1 MTLKLMFKKY
11 KPKREIEFR
20 SVYFN
25 STTRTGI
32 NQKLVL
38 KMLFKKICTG
48 FMIEG
53 LMKDLARLLNS

>member
-20 SVYFN
+20 SVYFI

-32 NQKLVL
+32 NQKS
-38 KMLFKKICTG
+38 
-48 FMIEG
+48 G
-53 LMKDLARLLNS
+53 LGNAFQENLYRIHD